1 MEAGPS
7 TILGHLSANHL
18 GRTSRDLDQ
27 REGPGP
33 ATLSRGR
40 RRLRLGC
47 AVRPLNDLVTWFS
60 SSCLE
65 IHTAGVIL
73 LG

>member
-1 MEAGPS
+1 MGAEPS
-7 TILGHLSANHL
+7 TILGQLSANHL
-18 GRTSRDLDQ
+18 GRTSRGLDQ
-27 REGPGP
+27 REVPGL
-33 ATLSRGR
+33 AILSRGR

-60 SSCLE
+60 SSWLE